1 MTVLVPELVRCSL
14 CAPSRPSLVEDT
26 ALWTSSISFPLIPP
40 PSETI
45 TPSSLPSSFL
55 RLPPPSSLLEGHPE
69 VRRPGRGGQCSCHAG
84 SSGVEQ
90 DVLHNHFGRRSRV
103 WPSFSRSCLPPF
115 IDEIDVQPPAR
126 DTGFPSYAICR
137 WESSSMY
144 RYVPHAN
151 VHSP

>member
-1 MTVLVPELVRCSL
+1 MLCLCTVTTIPRRE
-14 CAPSRPSLVEDT
+14 PPYG
-26 ALWTSSISFPLIPP
+26 PPP

-55 RLPPPSSLLEGHPE
+55 RLPPPSSPLERHSE

-90 DVLHNHFGRRSRV
+90 DVVDNHFGRRSRV
-103 WPSFSRSCLPPF
+103 WPSFSRSCLPSF

-126 DTGFPSYAICR
+126 DTGFTSYAICR

-151 VHSP
+151 EHSPGLISSFKTSKARVCKYL